1 MSTTLVEPTVDKK
14 LIEDHG
20 ITGEEYKSIQKILG
34 RDPNFTELGIF
45 SVMWS
50 EHCSYKN
57 SRPCLKLFPT
67 TGPKVLVKAGDEN
80 AGVIDIGDNLAVV
93 FKMESHNHPS
103 AIEPFQGAAT
113 GLGGILRD
121 IFTMGSRPILNLNSL
136 RFGSLEKGVN
146 RHLLKGVVEGV
157 AHYGNCIGI
166 PTVGGEIYFDEFYEG
181 NPLVNVL
188 SLGILTHDEIK
199 KGKASGVGNPVYYV
213 GSSTGRDG
221 FLVSSLKNPKKID
234 RLFRWEIPLWRSF
247 F

>member
-1 MSTTLVEPTVDKK
+1 MSDTLVEPKIDEK
-14 LIEDHG
+14 LIADHG
-20 ITGEEYKSIQKILG
+20 ITPEEYKTVQKILG

-80 AGVIDIGDNLAVV
+80 AGAIDIGDNLALV

-136 RFGSLEKGVN
+136 RFGSLEKGTN

-157 AHYGNCIGI
+157 AR
-166 PTVGGEIYFDEFYEG
+166 PFQSAPPPPF
-181 NPLVNVL
+181 
-188 SLGILTHDEIK
+188 
-199 KGKASGVGNPVYYV
+199 
-213 GSSTGRDG
+213 GSERES
-221 FLVSSLKNPKKID
+221 
-234 RLFRWEIPLWRSF
+234 
-247 F
+247 